1 VAGKTVKGINFFNP
15 IEQPLLRALQRP
27 SVPSTA

>member
-1 VAGKTVKGINFFNP
+1 VADKTIKGINFFNP
-15 IEQPLLRALQRP
+15 IEQRLLRPLQRP